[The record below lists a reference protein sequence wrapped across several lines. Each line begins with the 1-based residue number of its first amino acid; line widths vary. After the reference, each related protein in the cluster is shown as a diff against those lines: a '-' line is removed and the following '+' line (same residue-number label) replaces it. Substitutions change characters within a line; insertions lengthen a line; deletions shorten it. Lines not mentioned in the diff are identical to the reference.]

1 MNALIF
7 LYRLSAFLLTTMLLF
22 GCVRE
27 QTESCVEY
35 KLTVSAVT
43 PSGQDVTSSGTIT
56 SIDMY
61 LFDENGFV
69 RMVPKGTSSD
79 FLFGTEKNK
88 PLTLVVW
95 GNLNG
100 DSLKKPSLAIGTSL
114 KDAQI
119 GLLQTKS
126 GYNLPVTDLF
136 YARRELTTGN
146 LSTRGMQSDTVR
158 LVMNRIS
165 AALAV
170 KVSHSQEYFGSAE
183 EKLHI
188 VVRGTGN
195 TLNFLGEPWGQEG
208 GYVPTMTAI
217 QEKDEWV
224 APLFRIF
231 PTQEDYK
238 ILVDL
243 YRNDKFLFTIS
254 TDDEGNLLKAVPG
267 METYITVDFDYTRL
281 LVNVSVLPWGSGG
294 GQHTEF

>member
-1 MNALIF
+1 
-7 LYRLSAFLLTTMLLF
+7 
-22 GCVRE
+22 
-27 QTESCVEY
+27 
-35 KLTVSAVT
+35 
-43 PSGQDVTSSGTIT
+43 
-56 SIDMY
+56 MY

-136 YARRELTTGN
+136 YARRELTSGN

-267 METYITVDFDYTRL
+267 METYITVDFVYTRL